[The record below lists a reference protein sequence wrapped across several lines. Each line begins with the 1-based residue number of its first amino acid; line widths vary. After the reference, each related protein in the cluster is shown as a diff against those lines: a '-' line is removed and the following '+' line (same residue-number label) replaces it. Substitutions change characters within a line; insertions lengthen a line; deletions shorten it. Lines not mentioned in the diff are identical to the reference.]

1 MATAAKALCV
11 KLAREKIMDHGNTDR
26 WMISSLFPHVASSW
40 PSFVTWTLL
49 ALCVMWPSVA
59 EARPTVEVNENEA
72 GRPNLSWLQ
81 RRVGTL
87 CEGCVS
93 ADLFVLLCLL
103 TSFSKV
109 ELLSLSAAHDG
120 WK

>member
-1 MATAAKALCV
+1 
-11 KLAREKIMDHGNTDR
+11 
-26 WMISSLFPHVASSW
+26 MISSLSPHVASSW

-72 GRPNLSWLQ
+72 GRPNLSRLQ
-81 RRVGTL
+81 RQVGAL
-87 CEGCVS
+87 CEGCGP
-93 ADLFVLLCLL
+93 LFVLLCLL
-103 TSFSKV
+103 TGFSKV